1 MKKQLLTTT
10 ALVAAGVLV
19 LSGGAI
25 AADKMMKPSLK
36 ISGGFEQTI
45 GIQSY
50 NGNNDDDKAV
60 QWQDGEIHFTASM
73 KLDNGITVS
82 GKTEYETDAE
92 IDGNPVGVDESY
104 MDVTGSFGKIRLGA
118 TDSASYE
125 MVYGYMG
132 HVGAAAG
139 HQNLEFDSKDLT
151 GISTLG
157 GATRGLPRVPN
168 DAKTLVYF
176 TPRISGLQAGVS
188 YTQSASRPF
197 CKVGTGDDAKNCSW
211 EDIISSAVNYTGKFG
226 DAGVGA
232 AVGYIVGDGA
242 GGSPD
247 VTVLSGGIKVTM
259 GGITGAAGVVRN
271 TLDNDMR
278 NEDLTRADVGLR
290 YKFGPNAVRVAYITT
305 SDDDNVD
312 VNGTVATFSRSLGPG
327 VSWSVDAM
335 MTKDKTKN
343 EDGSFFG
350 TSIAIKF

>member
-25 AADKMMKPSLK
+25 AADKMKKPSLK

-50 NGNNDDDKAV
+50 DGNDDDKAV

-92 IDGNPVGVDESY
+92 VDGNPVGVDESY

-139 HQNLEFDSKDLT
+139 HQNLEFDSGDLT

-157 GATRGLPRVPN
+157 GKTRGLPRVPN

-188 YTQSASRPF
+188 YTQSASR
-197 CKVGTGDDAKNCSW
+197 GYGSW
-211 EDIISSAVNYTGKFG
+211 EDIVSSAVNYTGKFG

-242 GGSPD
+242 DGGPD

-259 GGITGAAGVVRN
+259 GGLTGAAGVVRN
-271 TLDNDMR
+271 TLDNGMP

-305 SDDDNVD
+305 SDDDSVD

-335 MTKDKTKN
+335 MTKDKNAN

>member
-25 AADKMMKPSLK
+25 AADKMKKPSLK
-36 ISGGFEQTI
+36 ISGVFEQGI
-45 GIQSY
+45 GMQSY
-50 NGNNDDDKAV
+50 DGNDDDKAV
-60 QWQDGEIHFTASM
+60 QQQDGEIHFTASM

-82 GKTEYETDAE
+82 GHSQLEVDNDRGNKKDDGDDE
-92 IDGNPVGVDESY
+92 IDESY
-104 MDVTGSFGKIRLGA
+104 MSVSGSFGRINIGA
-118 TDSASYE
+118 TDAASYK

-132 HVGAAAG
+132 HAGAGAG
-139 HQNLEFDSKDLT
+139 HLNLEFDSGDLT

-168 DAKTLVYF
+168 DEETLVYF

-197 CKVGTGDDAKNCSW
+197 GSW

-232 AVGYIVGDGA
+232 ALGYIVGDGA
-242 GGSPD
+242 GGGPD

-259 GGITGAAGVVRN
+259 GGLTGAAGVVRN
-271 TLDNDMR
+271 TLDNGMP

-305 SDDDNVD
+305 SDDADVD
-312 VNGTVATFSRSLGPG
+312 VNGTIATFARSLGPG
-327 VSWSVDAM
+327 VSWSLDAM
-335 MTKDKTKN
+335 MTKDKTAN

-350 TSIAIKF
+350 TSVQIKF